1 MVCVMSALPP
11 KADFAGRDQYVRLGL
26 QARQQFVGHSQ
37 PQDSNA
43 NIRSRKNPEAG
54 VISQFQQKVSAWSID
69 SHRVA
74 VNGPPPK
81 DPDDDDDQNEEDE
94 EDEGEERRAGSYQR
108 TG

>member
-1 MVCVMSALPP
+1 LPP

-94 EDEGEERRAGSYQR
+94 EDEGEEEEPAVIREPDE
-108 TG
+108 